1 MGDGGAGGRR
11 YRLEMTRLGRRSLLI
26 DVSLGLGLGVSGV
39 PGYWH
44 QPWVVVAQMSMGVAI
59 AVRRLLP
66 FTASVVVSLAFVT
79 EALIAVHTPED
90 QVALVGIPLIA
101 YTVATYRPRPVALA
115 ALVILVAAVCAE
127 IPISGSGQYW
137 YSTGIVLVGW
147 LPGLF
152 MAGRRLEIHRLE
164 DTTRR
169 LAADRDEQAVR
180 AVARERTLLARELH
194 DVVSHTVGAMMIQAA
209 AAEQVFDSAPDKA
222 RGALGEVQRTG
233 RQAITELHQLLGLLR
248 DEQAA
253 LRTSPPPGLGAVGDL
268 VAAARAEGVNEITY
282 RVLGQAHPISPAL
295 DLSGYRIVQECLTN
309 VRKHAPGARVSVCV
323 TWPPTAPAGCLDI
336 DVTDTGPVSAV
347 GPWGTVGPTLAPPPD
362 RAPGDVGH
370 GLVGIRE
377 RVALFG
383 GEVSAGPVHG
393 TGYRTHARLTA
404 AEVDT
409 APGPRPA
416 AHPEMSPATA
426 PAPVAR

>member
-1 MGDGGAGGRR
+1 
-11 YRLEMTRLGRRSLLI
+11 MTRLSRRSLLV
-26 DVSLGLGLGVSGV
+26 DVSLGLALGISGV

-44 QPWVVVAQMSMGVAI
+44 EPWVAVAQMSMGVAI

-101 YTVATYRPRPVALA
+101 YTVATYRPRPVAVTALA
-115 ALVILVAAVCAE
+115 VLVTAVCVE
-127 IPISGSGQYW
+127 IGVSGSGQYW

-169 LAADRDEQAVR
+169 LAADRDEQAAR
-180 AVARERTLLARELH
+180 AVARERILLARELH

-209 AAEQVFDSAPDKA
+209 AAEQVFDSAPARA

-248 DEQAA
+248 DEQSS
-253 LRTSPPPGLGAVGDL
+253 LRTSSPPGLAAVGDL
-268 VAAARAEGVNEITY
+268 VAAARDEGVNEISY
-282 RVLGQAHPISPAL
+282 QVLGQAHPISPAL
-295 DLSGYRIVQECLTN
+295 DLSSYRIVQECLTN

-336 DVTDTGPVSAV
+336 DVTDSGPVRAV
-347 GPWGTVGPTLAPPPD
+347 GLWGTADPIPLSIPVRGP
-362 RAPGDVGH
+362 GHVGH

-383 GEVSAGPVHG
+383 GEMSAGPDHG

-409 APGPRPA
+409 APGAAPA
-416 AHPEMSPATA
+416 APPSTSL
-426 PAPVAR
+426 APVAG